1 MLEGGAGGL
10 LSESHPEVSSFLS
23 IIKPPVFLAMRLRFL
38 NFANMLFQSLA
49 KKKTQ
54 KTKNKT
60 QYVISPYFSF
70 ETKFNLPPLYPL
82 NHDVLSHIVIHFL
95 FHSVTFELSQNGPIA
110 QRHFRASLPWF
121 IVSSSACGFSS

>member
-1 MLEGGAGGL
+1 
-10 LSESHPEVSSFLS
+10 
-23 IIKPPVFLAMRLRFL
+23 MRLRFL

-49 KKKTQ
+49 KKKPQ

-95 FHSVTFELSQNGPIA
+95 FHSVTFELSQMDQLLSAISEHLCPGLLFLVL
-110 QRHFRASLPWF
+110 HVGFLPDK
-121 IVSSSACGFSS
+121 IR